1 MQPSSFKPMTDAP
14 TAPRPRN
21 WLKTIALIAVGGF
34 LVLVAVASVVLR
46 DQIYQ
51 SFLDPGIPFQTYDRP
66 DAPDYASAEAWAAV
80 PDTAPPMDGGAMPPA
95 VFFIHPTTY
104 DGGAHWNAPYDR
116 PQEAEEVARII
127 LPNWAAPFLTHD
139 AQLYAPRYRQ
149 ASLYSFMN
157 NREDSISA
165 RLLAFGDVQ
174 TAFDNFLQR
183 THPEQPILLVGVDQG
198 ALHGLG
204 LLLTRFSQDDD
215 LRARLAAAY
224 LLEAPVPL
232 DLFETG
238 LANLAPCANAE
249 DVRCV
254 ASYSAARP
262 QERERISAL
271 TERSMSWTDVGDL
284 RFVTERALL
293 CTNPLTWQ
301 TNGDYAPDRMHR
313 GGAAAEGLD
322 LDDTPSSMANQTGAQ
337 CQNGVLM
344 VDQPRANALRR
355 AGRLAEDRRVP
366 DFNLFYM
373 DLAHNAAVRMDNLIE
388 IRAEEARWAP
398 PLDDMEEVEVAP
410 LVPIDEP

>member
-1 MQPSSFKPMTDAP
+1 MTDASSP
-14 TAPRPRN
+14 SAAKG
-21 WLKTIALIAVGGF
+21 WLGPVLLIALGGF
-34 LVLVAVASVVLR
+34 AVLLAIASVILR

-66 DAPDYASAEAWAAV
+66 NAPDYADADSWAAW
-80 PDTAPPMDGGAMPPA
+80 PETEGEAHAPA
-95 VFFIHPTTY
+95 VFFVHPTTY
-104 DGGAHWNAPYDR
+104 DGGTHWNAPYDR
-116 PQEAEEVARII
+116 TQEAEEVQRIV
-127 LPNWAAPFLTHD
+127 LPNWAAPFLVPD

-157 NREDSISA
+157 NREDSLSA
-165 RLLAFGDVQ
+165 RILAYGDVER
-174 TAFDNFLQR
+174 AFDHFLGQIN
-183 THPEQPILLVGVDQG
+183 PERPILLVGVDQG

-204 LLLTRFSQDDD
+204 LLLTRFTTDDG
-215 LRARLAAAY
+215 LRARLTAAW

-238 LANLAPCANAE
+238 LANIAPCAEPE

-254 ASYSAARP
+254 VSYSAARP
-262 QERERISAL
+262 QERERIFAL
-271 TERSMSWTDVGDL
+271 TERSMSWTDIGEL

-313 GGAAAEGLD
+313 GGAAAEGLE
-322 LDDTPSSMANQTGAQ
+322 LDETPSAMANQTGAQ

-373 DLAHNAAVRMDNLIE
+373 DLAQNALARSQALAE

-398 PLDDMEEVEVAP
+398 PLEEMEEVEVAP
-410 LVPIDEP
+410 LVPIDEPR